1 MAGILGTLVI
11 LLILL
16 ILAVWLL
23 IERQYQGRPGNR
35 LELESGK
42 WTITTRE
49 SQHYVI
55 EGEPSL
61 VNLTRTLEI
70 MVPEIS
76 VEAELL
82 SGESLD
88 DVTVKTHLVSAH
100 EDAPA
105 RPDNYWFAYIVK
117 TGKSTGL
124 KIRLDIQ
131 GPDLS
136 RLKAVWVKI
145 HYLTY
150 GPEGRI
156 PKLGN
161 VVVPLKYPDA
171 KAPQNWRT
179 TPRAEVLPI
188 PTHLLGPLDNPID
201 TVKRYVEPYA
211 KPGDIVTIGETPVA
225 IMQGRWRHPSSI
237 KPGWVAKRICYFFM
251 PTSSLATA
259 CGMQTLVDLVG
270 PVRVVYAFVVGAIAK
285 KLFGRPGMFYVLA
298 GDQARLIDDVT
309 GTLPPYDQ
317 FIVLGPQNPEQIVQD
332 IYTETGLKAAIVD
345 VNDLKAVKILAA
357 TTGTDVDLVT
367 SALLDNP
374 AGNADEQT
382 PVVLIHPKS

>member
-16 ILAVWLL
+16 VLAVWLL
-23 IERQYQGRPGNR
+23 IERQYQSRPGNQ

-49 SQHYVI
+49 PQHYVI

-76 VEAELL
+76 IEAELL
-82 SGESLD
+82 SSASVDLI
-88 DVTVKTHLVSAH
+88 TVKTKLVSNH

-117 TGKSTGL
+117 TAKSTGL
-124 KIRLDIQ
+124 KIKVDIE

-136 RLKAVWVKI
+136 RLKALWVKV

-156 PKLGN
+156 PKMGS
-161 VVVPLKYPDA
+161 VVVPLKYPDPD
-171 KAPQNWRT
+171 APQNWRS
-179 TPRAEVLPI
+179 TPKAEVLPI

-225 IMQGRWRHPSSI
+225 IMQGRWRHPSSV

-270 PVRVVYAFVVGAIAK
+270 PVRVVYAFLVGAIAK
-285 KLFGRPGMFYVLA
+285 KLLKRPGMFYVLA

-317 FIVLGPQNPEQIVQD
+317 FIVLGPQNPEKIVQE
-332 IYTETGLKAAIVD
+332 IYDATGLKAAIVD
-345 VNDLKAVKILAA
+345 VNDLKAVKILAV
-357 TTGTDVDLVT
+357 TPGTDLNLVT
-367 SALLDNP
+367 SALIDNP